1 MDATIGSRRRGY
13 TASFIHLLPSPPLKA
28 RASYFCPVRQ
38 RKQNALSSE
47 VRKNKKS
54 PHSGYLFPSVG
65 PTCSDYL
72 VFHRLPSVI
81 FRFLLCASRI
91 LFPAH
96 LYLKPLSTK
105 LTAALLLSL
114 SLFSSS
120 SLRVLYTLPTL
131 IPTVDSCWLGYFS
144 WFSRGGVAY

>member
-1 MDATIGSRRRGY
+1 MSALSLRQVLSDFHS
-13 TASFIHLLPSPPLKA
+13 LPLKP
-28 RASYFCPVRQ
+28 RRLFLCPERQ

-81 FRFLLCASRI
+81 FRFLLCASWVF
-91 LFPAH
+91 FPAH
-96 LYLKPLSTK
+96 LYLKQLSTI
-105 LTAALLLSL
+105 LTATLLLSH

-120 SLRVLYTLPTL
+120 SLRVLYPLPTHY
-131 IPTVDSCWLGYFS
+131 PTVDSRWL
-144 WFSRGGVAY
+144 